1 MEDIVKSALQSPT
14 AAVKKTGEE
23 FEEIKIS
30 VIGVGGG
37 GNNTVNRLK
46 RLNVKGANL
55 MACNTDRQ
63 HLNILDETITKVL
76 IGKSVTKGLGAGG
89 FPDVGA
95 KCAEVDR
102 EILEKHME
110 GNHLVFLCAGMGG
123 GTGTGAAPVVAQIAK
138 DQGAIVVAMVTYP
151 FSLERAR
158 VTKADEG
165 IARLREVCDSVI
177 VLDNN
182 RLVELVPN
190 LPMNQAFLVADEIL
204 AKAVGGLVFTITQPS
219 LVNIDFADVRAIMGN
234 GDVGMIAVG
243 TGKGANKV
251 EDAVEGVMKNR
262 LLDVDFEG
270 AKGALI
276 HIAGGA
282 DLTLGDAIRAGELL
296 TGSMDPTASVKW
308 GARLIPE
315 YDGKLEITAIV
326 TGVKSSHIVGKTT
339 PKSQQTA
346 KKQYEIEIIG

>member
-30 VIGVGGG
+30 VI
-37 GNNTVNRLK
+37 
-46 RLNVKGANL
+46 GANL

-76 IGKSVTKGLGAGG
+76 IGKSVTKGLVAGG

-204 AKAVGGLVFTITQPS
+204 AKAVGGLV
-219 LVNIDFADVRAIMGN
+219 
-234 GDVGMIAVG
+234 
-243 TGKGANKV
+243 
-251 EDAVEGVMKNR
+251 
-262 LLDVDFEG
+262 
-270 AKGALI
+270 
-276 HIAGGA
+276 
-282 DLTLGDAIRAGELL
+282 
-296 TGSMDPTASVKW
+296 
-308 GARLIPE
+308 
-315 YDGKLEITAIV
+315 
-326 TGVKSSHIVGKTT
+326 
-339 PKSQQTA
+339 
-346 KKQYEIEIIG
+346 